1 MQNQNLN
8 IMKNLKSKIRLATFL
23 IGISVLLFAQCTM
36 DGIEPIDNKLAVI
49 DEIIN
54 IESGQENLR
63 KSGQNQL
70 LAEMRRLTAK
80 YQRLE
85 IAEADGYILDR
96 EHCVAHP
103 ELGGMGHHAP
113 NFGIVDGEYD
123 VFQPEVMVYEPM
135 DNGKMKLVAI
145 EYVIMAD
152 LWSQETPPM
161 FGEVEFDFVPANP
174 MGLPFDNYQLHVWIW
189 KHNPS
194 GMYAPFNPTVSCQ

>member
-1 MQNQNLN
+1 MRNL
-8 IMKNLKSKIRLATFL
+8 NLKSS
-23 IGISVLLFAQCTM
+23 IGTLLLTMSIILMTNCTM
-36 DGIEPIDNKLAVI
+36 EGIEPYDNKLP
-49 DEIIN
+49 EI
-54 IESGQENLR
+54 EELSSTVTGQENLR
-63 KSGQNQL
+63 RSDQNQL

-85 IAEADGYILDR
+85 VAEAAGYTLDR
-96 EHCVAHP
+96 EHCVSHP

-113 NFGIVDGEYD
+113 NFGLVDGEYD
-123 VFQPEVMVYEPM
+123 IFTPEVMVYEPM

-152 LWSQETPPM
+152 FWEGETPPM

-174 MGLPFDNYQLHVWIW
+174 MGLPFDNFQLHVWIW

-194 GMYAPFNPTVSCQ
+194 GMYAPFNPTVNCQ